1 MKLSRRSALQALG
14 LLGFSAVTLRLA
26 YFEAFSASEVAA
38 EAERLRQS
46 STPLRSLRGEIQD
59 RKGIVLASS
68 MVVYDVAVNQ
78 TLISQYEHKIYD
90 ATDTEHV
97 VGHGAIEAA
106 AQLAPLLG
114 VDARELA
121 AQMIGDSPY
130 VVIAPAID
138 EVVWRRVDALNIHG
152 IERDQ
157 RVKRLYPAGN
167 VAGNIIGFAHD
178 DRDEVTHQRYMKA
191 ETGLELT
198 QDQQLTGT
206 DGSRQYERSSSGQ
219 LIIPSVPE
227 VTVPAVQGS
236 TVRTT
241 LDADLQKVIQ
251 DAVAQAM
258 STWQPEWVS
267 VVVTEPATGKVL
279 AMVDSNSFDPT
290 RPEQSTEGNTGARS
304 VEVVYEPGSVGKV
317 VTFAAALEEGKIK
330 ADSTWTVPDTW
341 AAPNG
346 QVFED
351 SHPHETATITA
362 TQVLVD
368 SSNVGTVI
376 IGDLLED
383 SVRHDYMRRFGWG
396 QLTGIELP
404 GEVKGILSAPED
416 WDGRTRYTTM
426 FGQGVACTP
435 IQAVQTLAAVAN
447 GGVRVPLRL
456 IDAWV
461 DSQGTVTEQ
470 PRPQGVRVVSEQTA
484 ETLTQMLVG
493 VTQPGGT
500 AATAAVDGYQV
511 AGKTGTTQILEGGKE
526 IGTVAS
532 FVGFLPA
539 AAPAA
544 AVSVV
549 VHKPAHGV
557 YGGVVAGP
565 LFREVALA
573 TMHVL
578 GVKPDPSVVA
588 STAPPASQ

>member
-1 MKLSRRSALQALG
+1 MNVSRRAVLQALG
-14 LLGFSAVTLRLA
+14 LLGFSAVALRLA
-26 YFEAFSASEVAA
+26 AFEALEAADAA
-38 EAERLRQS
+38 EQARLVRRG

-59 RKGIVLASS
+59 RKGVVLASS

-78 TLISQYEHKIYD
+78 TLISQYQHEVLD
-90 ATDTEHV
+90 SADTKHV

-121 AQMIGDSPY
+121 AKMIGDSTY

-138 EVVWRRVDALNIHG
+138 EVVWRRIDALDIHG

-178 DRDEVTHQRYMKA
+178 DQDPVTHQRYMKA

-198 QDQQLTGT
+198 QDQHLTGT
-206 DGSRQYERSSSGQ
+206 DGTWQYERSGSGQ

-227 VTVPAVQGS
+227 VTVPAVQGA

-241 LDADLQKVIQ
+241 LDADLQKIIQ
-251 DAVAQAM
+251 DTVAQAM
-258 STWQPEWVS
+258 STWVPEWIS

-279 AMVDSNSFDPT
+279 ALVDSGSFDPT
-290 RPEQSTEGNTGARS
+290 NPGQNAPGGTGARS

-317 VTFAAALEEGKIK
+317 VTFAAALEEGKIEP
-330 ADSTWTVPDTW
+330 DSTWTVPDTW
-341 AAPNG
+341 VAPNG

-351 SHPHETATITA
+351 SHPHEAATITA
-362 TQVLVD
+362 TKVLVD
-368 SSNVGTVI
+368 SSNVGTVM

-383 SVRHDYMRRFGWG
+383 SVRHGYMRRFGWG
-396 QLTGIELP
+396 QKTGIELP
-404 GEVKGILSAPED
+404 GESEGLLSEPQG

-426 FGQGVACTP
+426 FGQGIACTP
-435 IQAVQTLAAVAN
+435 IQSVQTLATIAN

-456 IDAWV
+456 IDSWV
-461 DSQGTVTEQ
+461 DPRSGATEQ
-470 PRPQGVRVVSEQTA
+470 PRPQSVRVVSEQTA
-484 ETLTQMLVG
+484 KTLTEMLVG

-500 AATAAVDGYQV
+500 AATAAIDGYQV
-511 AGKTGTTQILEGGKE
+511 AGKTGTTQILEGGTE
-526 IGTVAS
+526 VGTVAS

-578 GVKPDPSVVA
+578 GVRPDPAAVA
-588 STAPPASQ
+588 SPAPADGQ